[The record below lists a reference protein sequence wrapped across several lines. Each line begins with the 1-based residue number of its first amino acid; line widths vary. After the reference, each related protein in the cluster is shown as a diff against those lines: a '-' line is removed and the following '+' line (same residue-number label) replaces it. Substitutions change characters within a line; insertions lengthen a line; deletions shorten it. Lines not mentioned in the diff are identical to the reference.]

1 MITCGDNDKAIA
13 VLKEVYFACEELRKN
28 FPDEFIFL
36 NKMHSP
42 VKKIQGKFRYQ
53 VLMRLKSK
61 SLLEK
66 IYDIA
71 VNNSA
76 NDSLVYVEENPANL
90 S

>member
-1 MITCGDNDKAIA
+1 
-13 VLKEVYFACEELRKN
+13 
-28 FPDEFIFL
+28 
-36 NKMHSP
+36 
-42 VKKIQGKFRYQ
+42 
-53 VLMRLKSK
+53 MRLKSK

-76 NDSLVYVEENPANL
+76 NDCLVYVEENPANL